1 MSIYNVPRCQ
11 HLKVNG
17 TQCGS
22 PALKRNR
29 FCFFHKRFQEERI
42 KLNSDR
48 ARRGRA
54 DLYLPVL
61 EDANSIQVSL
71 MQIMRLL
78 ASRQIDSKIA
88 SLLLYALQTAS
99 CNLRHTTFEP
109 GYIRDVVIDRRA
121 IDQTSIGCDQWSE
134 EDFPD
139 PEETEQEKAEE
150 EEPPAKP
157 AAKAA
162 RVGTAAIGRPVE
174 RSLTS
179 SSTKP
184 SPQPTQAPA
193 PSAKKRPATA
203 ENKSVQSRPPAASS
217 ATKKEPKKD
226 LEQVREQI
234 RGMARDW
241 IMQTANQTT
250 PHSKA
255 VGQAPVTEDDRR
267 SAENRE
273 LRTEN

>member
-109 GYIRDVVIDRRA
+109 GYIRDVVIDRCT

-139 PEETEQEKAEE
+139 PEEAEE
-150 EEPPAKP
+150 EEEKPPAQP
-157 AAKAA
+157 AARAA
-162 RVGTAAIGRPVE
+162 RVGTAVFGCPVE
-174 RSLTS
+174 RSSTS
-179 SSTKP
+179 SATKP
-184 SPQPTQAPA
+184 SVPPIQTPNPPPAPA
-193 PSAKKRPATA
+193 GKKQPANSQNKSAQPRPAAATQT
-203 ENKSVQSRPPAASS
+203 NK
-217 ATKKEPKKD
+217 KKEPKKD
-226 LEQVREQI
+226 LEQVREKI
-234 RGMARDW
+234 RGLARDW
-241 IMQTANQTT
+241 IMQTAKQTT
-250 PHSKA
+250 PQGHQS
-255 VGQAPVTEDDRR
+255 Q
-267 SAENRE
+267 S
-273 LRTEN
+273 

>member
-99 CNLRHTTFEP
+99 CNLRHTSFEP

-121 IDQTSIGCDQWSE
+121 IDRTSIGCDQWSE

-139 PEETEQEKAEE
+139 PEETEEE

-162 RVGTAAIGRPVE
+162 PVGTAARGCPVE
-174 RSLTS
+174 RSSTS
-179 SSTKP
+179 SATKP
-184 SPQPTQAPA
+184 SVQPTQPPNQPLAAAPKKQPA
-193 PSAKKRPATA
+193 NTQKKSAQPDRAAATQP
-203 ENKSVQSRPPAASS
+203 NK
-217 ATKKEPKKD
+217 KKEPKKD
-226 LEQVREQI
+226 PEQVGEKI

-241 IMQTANQTT
+241 IMQTAKEGN
-250 PHSKA
+250 HK
-255 VGQAPVTEDDRR
+255 VVT
-267 SAENRE
+267 
-273 LRTEN
+273 

>member
-1 MSIYNVPRCQ
+1 MSIYSVPRCQ

-54 DLYLPVL
+54 NLYLPVL

-99 CNLRHTTFEP
+99 CNLRYTAFEP
-109 GYIRDVVIDRRA
+109 AYIRDVVIDRRT

-139 PEETEQEKAEE
+139 PEEEPEEEKAEAAAQ
-150 EEPPAKP
+150 PAG
-157 AAKAA
+157 KAA
-162 RVGTAAIGRPVE
+162 RVGTA
-174 RSLTS
+174 
-179 SSTKP
+179 TKP
-184 SPQPTQAPA
+184 SAQPIQAPNPPPTPA
-193 PSAKKRPATA
+193 DKKQPAAAQNNSAQSHRPAATTQP
-203 ENKSVQSRPPAASS
+203 NK
-217 ATKKEPKKD
+217 KKPPKKD
-226 LEQVREQI
+226 LEQVREKI

-241 IMQTANQTT
+241 IMQTATQPT
-250 PHSKA
+250 HS
-255 VGQAPVTEDDRR
+255 PSR
-267 SAENRE
+267 SSQSGISDGGRE
-273 LRTEN
+273 AKL